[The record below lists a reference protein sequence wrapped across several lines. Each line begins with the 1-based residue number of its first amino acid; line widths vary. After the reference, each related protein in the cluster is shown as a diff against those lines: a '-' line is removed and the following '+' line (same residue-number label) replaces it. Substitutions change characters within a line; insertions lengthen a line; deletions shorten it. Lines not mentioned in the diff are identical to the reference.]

1 MNGFDELNS
10 FFRRMPVA
18 FYRTSMTGE
27 LIAANPA
34 LAGLLGY
41 PSVDEMLA
49 VLPTVETI
57 YMDPA
62 QRADWLQ
69 RIATEGVILDFDVQL
84 SRPDGSTI
92 WVRDSA
98 RAIRDEKGQIQYYEG
113 SLVDVTDKFEASRA
127 KDDFIATVSHE
138 LRNPLAAMLG
148 LGQELADHYD
158 SFSDVERRDMANM
171 IARQADDASWLIE
184 DLLVA
189 YRDNMSQVS
198 VSIQELDVTKEIE
211 RVLEVVDY
219 PVEVKVLQGSSMI
232 LADPRR
238 TRQILRNLISNAMRY
253 GGEAIQVSLDKAG
266 DRLEV
271 KVQDSG
277 KPIPNADVER
287 IFRAYE
293 RGRGTTHSGSVGLGL
308 NVARRLARLMDGD
321 LTYRHEDGWSEFVLS
336 LPSA

>member
-1 MNGFDELNS
+1 MNGFDELEA
-10 FFRRMPVA
+10 FFKRMPVA
-18 FYRTSMTGE
+18 FYRTSTTGQ

-34 LAGLLGY
+34 LAGILGFE
-41 PSVDEMLA
+41 SVEEMMATLE
-49 VLPTVETI
+49 TVETI
-57 YMDPA
+57 YMEPL

-69 RIATEGVILDFDVQL
+69 RMATEGVIFDFDVQL
-84 SRPDGSTI
+84 SRPDGETI

-98 RAIRDEKGQIQYYEG
+98 RAVRDEKGEIQYYEG
-113 SLVDVTDKFEASRA
+113 SLIDVTDKFEAERT

-148 LGQELADHYD
+148 LGQELADHFD
-158 SFSDVERRDMANM
+158 SFTDDERRDMAQM

-198 VSIQELDVTKEIE
+198 VSLQDFDVTKEIE

-219 PVEVKVLQGSSMI
+219 PIEIKVLEGASRI
-232 LADPRR
+232 VADPRR
-238 TRQILRNLISNAMRY
+238 TRQILRNLITNAMNY
-253 GGEAIQVSLDKAG
+253 GGEKIQVSIDKVG
-266 DRLEV
+266 DRVEV
-271 KVQDSG
+271 RIQDSG
-277 KPIPNADVER
+277 VPIPDTDVER

-293 RGRGTTHSGSVGLGL
+293 RGKGPSHTGSVGLGL
-308 NVARRLARLMDGD
+308 NVSRRLARLMDGD
-321 LTYRHEDGWSEFVLS
+321 LTYRHEEGWSEFVLS

>member
-18 FYRTSMTGE
+18 FYRTSTTGE

-69 RIATEGVILDFDVQL
+69 RIATEGVIIDFDVQL

-219 PVEVKVLQGSSMI
+219 PVEVKVHQSSSLI

-253 GGEAIQVSLDKAG
+253 GGDAIQVSLDKAG
-266 DRLEV
+266 DRLEI

-293 RGRGTTHSGSVGLGL
+293 RGRGTPHSGSVGLGL

>member
-41 PSVDEMLA
+41 PSVEEMMA

-113 SLVDVTDKFEASRA
+113 SLIDVTDKFEASRA

-158 SFSDVERRDMANM
+158 TFTDVERRDMANM

-189 YRDNMSQVS
+189 YRDNLSQVS

-211 RVLEVVDY
+211 RVLEVVEY
-219 PVEVKVLQGSSMI
+219 PIEVKVLQGSSMI
-232 LADPRR
+232 LGDPRR
-238 TRQILRNLISNAMRY
+238 TRQILRNLVSNAMRY
-253 GGEAIQVSLDKAG
+253 GGGQIQVSLAKAG
-266 DRLEV
+266 DRLEI

-293 RGRGTTHSGSVGLGL
+293 RGRGIPHSGSVGLGL

-321 LTYRHEDGWSEFVLS
+321 LTYRHEDGWSAFVLS
-336 LPSA
+336 MPSA

>member
-18 FYRTSMTGE
+18 LYRTSTTGE

-34 LAGLLGY
+34 LASLLGFAT
-41 PSVDEMLA
+41 VDEMMA
-49 VLPTVETI
+49 VLPSVESI

-62 QRADWLQ
+62 QRTDWLQ

-98 RAIRDEKGQIQYYEG
+98 RAMRDEKGHIEYYEG
-113 SLVDVTDKFEASRA
+113 SLIDVTDKFEASRA

-148 LGQELADHYD
+148 LGQELADRYD
-158 SFSDVERRDMANM
+158 TFTDVERRDMANM

-198 VSIQELDVTKEIE
+198 VSIQEVDVTKEIE

-219 PVEVKVLQGSSMI
+219 PIEVKALEGASMI
-232 LADPRR
+232 LSDPRR
-238 TRQILRNLISNAMRY
+238 TRQILRNLISNAIQY
-253 GGEAIQVSLDKAG
+253 GGEEIQVSLAKTG
-266 DRLEV
+266 DRIEV

-277 KPIPNADVER
+277 YAIQNADVER

-293 RGRGTTHSGSVGLGL
+293 RGRGTPHPGSVGLGL

-321 LTYRHEDGWSEFVLS
+321 LIYRHEDGWSEFVLS

>member
-1 MNGFDELNS
+1 
-10 FFRRMPVA
+10 MPVA
-18 FYRTSMTGE
+18 FYRTSTTGE

-34 LAGLLGY
+34 LATLLGFA
-41 PSVDEMLA
+41 SVDEMMA

-84 SRPDGSTI
+84 SRPDGTTL

-98 RAIRDEKGQIQYYEG
+98 RAIRDEKGQILYYEG

-158 SFSDVERRDMANM
+158 TFTDEERRDMANM

-189 YRDNMSQVS
+189 YRDNMSQIS
-198 VSIQELDVTKEIE
+198 VSIQELDMVKEIE

-219 PVEVKVLQGSSMI
+219 PIEVKVLDAGTMI

-238 TRQILRNLISNAMRY
+238 TRQILRNLISNAMQY
-253 GGEAIQVSLDKAG
+253 GGETIQVSLAKTG
-266 DRLEV
+266 DRIEIR
-271 KVQDSG
+271 VQDSG
-277 KPIPNADVER
+277 PPIANSDVER

-293 RGRGTTHSGSVGLGL
+293 RGRGTPHSGSVGLGL

-336 LPSA
+336 MPSA

>member
-1 MNGFDELNS
+1 MNGFDELSS

-18 FYRTSMTGE
+18 LYRTSTNGE

-41 PSVDEMLA
+41 SSVDEMMA
-49 VLPTVETI
+49 VLRTVETI

-62 QRADWLQ
+62 RRADWLA
-69 RIATEGVILDFDVQL
+69 RIGTEGVILDFDVQL
-84 SRPDGSTI
+84 SRPDGTTI

-98 RAIRDEKGQIQYYEG
+98 RAIRDDKGQIQYYEG
-113 SLVDVTDKFEASRA
+113 SLIDVTDKFEASRA
-127 KDDFIATVSHE
+127 KDEFIATVSHE

-158 SFSDVERRDMANM
+158 SFTDEERRDMANM

-198 VSIQELDVTKEIE
+198 VTIQELDVTKEIE
-211 RVLEVVDY
+211 RVLEVVEY
-219 PVEVKVLQGSSMI
+219 QIEVKVLEGSSMI

-238 TRQILRNLISNAMRY
+238 TRQILRNLVSNAMQY
-253 GGEAIQVSLDKAG
+253 GGENIQISLAKTG

-277 KPIPNADVER
+277 QPIPNADVER

-293 RGRGTTHSGSVGLGL
+293 RGRGTPHSGSVGLGL